1 MIAALDKTLRRRREE
16 EIAQNAGGYASAT
29 DALGQTLT
37 RTGNQ
42 MAARREVARTRTAQQ
57 TGFQPINQT
66 PAQPGILSRLAGAL
80 GTGQAPQAPTD
91 LSPSQYIPRQP
102 MPSMYANQGRPM
114 YAQPKAAPV
123 TPAQRLAEVLQG
135 SGYDQRSATTL
146 GELLARN
153 PYQGRIA
160 LTVAEQRRQATEAR
174 ARVEAQGKTSIERE
188 TMRQQGYTGRLA
200 ETLRVREDLAARAQ
214 KGKETLAEQ
223 ERQRAVEVAGQK
235 AQADLFSEYGTTDE
249 AEIAKIK
256 AEERKGKAATIEKTQ
271 AETRAL
277 RNKDR
282 NSLLSRRDNLRDWIR
297 TTVPS
302 AFGEGD
308 KGKAAYDKAIQS
320 AKDELLEI
328 GAQLRAQ
335 EIDEMRRIQAE
346 QGVPFQA
353 NPPEQLPYRTP
364 QPAGPQQNQA
374 LPPGAAP
381 AGGANTIIQ
390 QIEAGAIDPNALTAD
405 DYNAISPEERAKVN
419 DYLLAK
425 GLIGKKP

>member
-1 MIAALDKTLRRRREE
+1 
-16 EIAQNAGGYASAT
+16 
-29 DALGQTLT
+29 
-37 RTGNQ
+37 
-42 MAARREVARTRTAQQ
+42 
-57 TGFQPINQT
+57 
-66 PAQPGILSRLAGAL
+66 
-80 GTGQAPQAPTD
+80 
-91 LSPSQYIPRQP
+91 
-102 MPSMYANQGRPM
+102 MPSM

-160 LTVAEQRRQATEAR
+160 LTVAEQRRRATEDR

-214 KGKETLAEQ
+214 KGRETLAEQ
-223 ERQRAVEVAGQK
+223 ERQQAVEVAGQK

-282 NSLLSRRDNLRDWIR
+282 NSLLSRRDNLKDWILK
-297 TTVPS
+297 TVPS
-302 AFGEGD
+302 DYGEGK
-308 KGKAAYDKAIQS
+308 KGKEAYDKAIQR
-320 AKDELLEI
+320 AEDELLEI
-328 GAQLRAQ
+328 GAQLR
-335 EIDEMRRIQAE
+335 
-346 QGVPFQA
+346 GFQA